1 MIFEYAL
8 IKNKNSERRHAAEL
22 AARLR
27 GINCHVNL
35 IPLNHVEE
43 RALMGVTR
51 REAEEFMGWLAE
63 FGVSATIRR
72 EMGNDIE
79 GACGQ
84 LRRRVLEAR
93 REENT

>member
-1 MIFEYAL
+1 
-8 IKNKNSERRHAAEL
+8 
-22 AARLR
+22 
-27 GINCHVNL
+27 
-35 IPLNHVEE
+35 
-43 RALMGVTR
+43 MGVTR
-51 REAEEFMGWLAE
+51 RDAEEFMGWLAE